1 MCVTRHC
8 SIGVLQHRFVLQL
21 QFLRVPLVV
30 GIKKRNE
37 FGVCF
42 VPRGIARATRPHIR
56 WHVQYAHRY
65 CGSGGVLLGKLQ
77 RVVSAHIVGNDDFS
91 GLQCLLR
98 NTLQGTEQGLCCIV
112 SGDDHR
118 Y

>member
-1 MCVTRHC
+1 M
-8 SIGVLQHRFVLQL
+8 LQHCLVLQL

-30 GIKKRNE
+30 GIKKCDE
-37 FGVCF
+37 LGVCY

-56 WHVQYAHRY
+56 WHVKYAHRN
-65 CGSGGVLLGKLQ
+65 CGSGSTLPGKLQ
-77 RVVSAHIVGNDDFS
+77 GVVGAHIVGNDDFG

-98 NTLQGTEQGLCCIV
+98 NTLQGAQQGLCCIV
-112 SGDDHR
+112 RGDDNC

>member
-1 MCVTRHC
+1 MRVTRHC

-21 QFLRVPLVV
+21 QFLWVPLVV

-37 FGVCF
+37 VGVCC
-42 VPRGIARATRPHIR
+42 VPCDIACATRPHVR
-56 WHVQYAHRY
+56 WHVQYAHRNY
-65 CGSGGVLLGKLQ
+65 GSSCVVLGKLQ
-77 RVVSAHIVGNDDFS
+77 GVVGTHIVANDNFG

-98 NTLQGTEQGLCCIV
+98 NTVQGAQQGLCCIV
-112 SGDDHR
+112 RGDDNC